1 MTDDGCCKASVKV
14 DRRFYV
20 DVDEGSSLKDVLQK
34 FGARKVLG
42 DTATGDR
49 PARRSKQMYEVRV
62 DESREN
68 NLAALLP
75 QLGAKYE
82 YHTPAW
88 FRRCGRPGGGACR
101 VRECAK
107 ELELKGGVWSS
118 SPTT

>member
-1 MTDDGCCKASVKV
+1 MLVVTDDGLLQRASVKV

-20 DVDEGSSLKDVLQK
+20 DVDESQSSLKDVLQK
-34 FGARKVLG
+34 FGARKVPRA
-42 DTATGDR
+42 TPPTGDR
-49 PARRSKQMYEVRV
+49 PGTDLKQMYEVRV

-88 FRRCGRPGGGACR
+88 FRQVCAAAARVACVGVRPR
-101 VRECAK
+101 N
-107 ELELKGGVWSS
+107 WS
-118 SPTT
+118 